1 MLLYLPLSL
10 MFWHAP
16 ALVHWHGVSP
26 VKSMFFSF
34 WACWKNFGAFAVFGL
49 VWVAILLVVGLAVTL
64 LATLLGSPEFAAVA
78 MFPTVLVLVS
88 MFFSSLYFTFRDSFA
103 VDEEPAPTAVDE
115 LA

>member
-1 MLLYLPLSL
+1 MACHPSKACFSAYG
-10 MFWHAP
+10 P
-16 ALVHWHGVSP
+16 AGKIL
-26 VKSMFFSF
+26 
-34 WACWKNFGAFAVFGL
+34 AL
-49 VWVAILLVVGLAVTL
+49 LLVVGLAVTL

-103 VDEEPAPTAVDE
+103 VDPEPAPTTVDE